1 MWFKFIKDRKPIILV
16 YFIEVGIDPQDSTQ
30 EKQISIFNEEMRGMP
45 AVGFAM
51 GLPRND
57 EQMAVSATRF
67 KANKVYNWFERD
79 EYMAEGEDE

>member
-1 MWFKFIKDRKPIILV
+1 MLFR
-16 YFIEVGIDPQDSTQ
+16 S
-30 EKQISIFNEEMRGMP
+30 
-45 AVGFAM
+45 AM